1 MRATHP
7 PSSGKDNALIMTA
20 TVLITGGARRVGA
33 ALSRVVAAAGY
44 FVVIH
49 YQSSGDAAE
58 ALAREIRAAGGACGL
73 VRADLRDRSEIAG
86 LVPRCIEAFG
96 PLQVLVNNASSY
108 RYDGIARLSLE
119 SWDENLRTNLEA
131 PLFLASAFAVAG
143 GGLIVNMLDFK
154 VTSLNPDFFSYTV
167 AKVGMSGATRM
178 MAMAFGGR
186 VRVNGIAPGLTMRS
200 GKQTEEQF
208 QRAWHMTPLGHG
220 PTAEELGAALLFL
233 IRTKSVNGQVI
244 SLDGGAALRPRAR
257 DISVDPT
264 ALGSA

>member
-154 VTSLNPDFFSYTV
+154 VTSLNPDS
-167 AKVGMSGATRM
+167 S
-178 MAMAFGGR
+178 
-186 VRVNGIAPGLTMRS
+186 APGT
-200 GKQTEEQF
+200 
-208 QRAWHMTPLGHG
+208 
-220 PTAEELGAALLFL
+220 
-233 IRTKSVNGQVI
+233 
-244 SLDGGAALRPRAR
+244 
-257 DISVDPT
+257 
-264 ALGSA
+264 